1 MRDAVHQSFE
11 ACKENPI
18 SPTSKNENFDIRSF
32 NPLLVI
38 MEDIVQSIV

>member
-1 MRDAVHQSFE
+1 MPCIKASRLARKTLSRRQAKMKF
-11 ACKENPI
+11 
-18 SPTSKNENFDIRSF
+18 FDIRSF